1 MRKHLIMVMDDIAK
15 IKPVKDTSFAF
26 LLEAS
31 RRGYALSYLNI
42 ESLWLAGDQAG
53 ATVQSLKVK
62 DDPDHWF
69 ELGETKAHVFGP
81 SDLVMMRKDPPVDAN
96 YLYATL
102 ILDQA
107 KAQGARVVNDPQ
119 ALRDF
124 NEKLAIAYFGQW
136 MPPTLV
142 STSHALIKHFLSEH
156 QHIVIKPLDGMG
168 GRGIFMLK
176 HGEANTNA
184 ILEALT
190 EGQRRWAMAQAYLP
204 EIADGDKR
212 VLVVNGE
219 IVPYMLARIPGES
232 DFRGNLAQ
240 GGRGEG
246 RPVTEVER
254 AIVAAVAPTLMAH
267 GIVFAGLDVIGDRLT
282 EVNVTSPTCVRELDK
297 QFGLNIAGQLF
308 DALEANQTF
317 G

>member
-1 MRKHLIMVMDDIAK
+1 MPTNLIMVMDDIAK

-31 RRGYALSYLNI
+31 RRGYRLFYATA
-42 ESLWLAGDQAG
+42 ESLWINGDQAG
-53 ATVQSLKVK
+53 ATLSPIDVQDDASQWFSLH
-62 DDPDHWF
+62 DRQ
-69 ELGETKAHVFGP
+69 AHVFGAG
-81 SDLVMMRKDPPVDAN
+81 DWITMRKDPPVDAH
-96 YLYATL
+96 YIYATL
-102 ILDQA
+102 ILDRA
-107 KAQGARVVNDPQ
+107 KAQGARVINDPQ

-124 NEKLAIAYFGQW
+124 NEKLAISYFGEW

-142 STSHALIKHFLSEH
+142 STSHAQLKAFVQTH
-156 QHIVIKPLDGMG
+156 QKVVIKPLDGMG
-168 GRGIFMLK
+168 GRGIFMAS
-176 HGEANTNA
+176 HGEANINA
-184 ILEALT
+184 ILETLT
-190 EGQRRWAMAQAYLP
+190 GGEKRFAMAQAFLP
-204 EIADGDKR
+204 EIAAGDKR

-219 IVPYMLARIPGES
+219 IVPYMLARIPGSE

-254 AIVAAVAPTLMAH
+254 AIVDGVAPTLMAH

-308 DALEANQTF
+308 DALESD
-317 G
+317 

>member
-1 MRKHLIMVMDDIAK
+1 MPTNLIMVMDDIAK

-31 RRGYALSYLNI
+31 RRGYRLFYATA
-42 ESLWLAGDQAG
+42 ESLWIDGDQAG
-53 ATVQSLKVK
+53 ATLSPIDVQDDASQWFSLH
-62 DDPDHWF
+62 DRQ
-69 ELGETKAHVFGP
+69 AHVFGAG
-81 SDLVMMRKDPPVDAN
+81 DWITMRKDPPVDAH
-96 YLYATL
+96 YIYATL
-102 ILDQA
+102 ILDRA
-107 KAQGARVVNDPQ
+107 KAQGARVINDPQ

-124 NEKLAIAYFGQW
+124 NEKLAISYFGEW

-142 STSHALIKHFLSEH
+142 STSHAQLKAFVQTH
-156 QHIVIKPLDGMG
+156 QKVVIKPLDGMG
-168 GRGIFMLK
+168 GRGIFMAS
-176 HGEANTNA
+176 HGEANINA
-184 ILEALT
+184 ILETLT
-190 EGQRRWAMAQAYLP
+190 GGEKRFAMAQAFLP
-204 EIADGDKR
+204 EIAAGDKR

-219 IVPYMLARIPGES
+219 IVPYMLARIPGSE

-254 AIVAAVAPTLMAH
+254 AIVDGVAPTLMAH

-308 DALEANQTF
+308 DALESD
-317 G
+317 

>member
-1 MRKHLIMVMDDIAK
+1 MNKHLIMVMDDIAK

-31 RRGYALSYLNI
+31 RRGYRLSYLNA
-42 ESLWLAGDQAG
+42 ESLWLEGATAG
-53 ATVQSLKVK
+53 ASVQSIQVY
-62 DDPDHWF
+62 DDAKHWF
-69 ELGETKAHVFGP
+69 ELGDVSTHVFGP

-96 YLYATL
+96 YLTATL
-102 ILDQA
+102 ILDRA
-107 KAQGARVVNDPQ
+107 KSQGARVVNDPQ

-142 STSHALIKHFLSEH
+142 STSHEKIKHFLSVH
-156 QHIVIKPLDGMG
+156 KKIVIKPLDGMG
-168 GRGIFMLK
+168 GRGIFMMQD
-176 HGEANTNA
+176 GEANTNA
-184 ILEALT
+184 ILDTLT

-204 EIADGDKR
+204 EITDGDKR
-212 VLVVNGE
+212 VLVVHGQ

-246 RPVTEVER
+246 RPVSDVER
-254 AIVAAVAPTLMAH
+254 AIVEAVAPTLMAR
-267 GIVFAGLDVIGDRLT
+267 GILFAGLDVIGDRLT
-282 EVNVTSPTCVRELDK
+282 EVNVTSPTCVRELDQ

-308 DALEANQTF
+308 DGLEANSM